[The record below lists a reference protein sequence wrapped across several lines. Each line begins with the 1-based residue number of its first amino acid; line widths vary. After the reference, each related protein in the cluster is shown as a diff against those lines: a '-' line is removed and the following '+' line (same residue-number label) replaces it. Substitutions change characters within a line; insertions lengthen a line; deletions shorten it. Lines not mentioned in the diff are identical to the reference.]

1 MTLRSLVPWYV
12 RIGAKVVLSRL
23 PAGYAF
29 WRRLGVFS
37 HGDMDDPAYA
47 HRVFLTH
54 FDRSPFARKGGGFVG
69 LELGPGDS
77 AMSAVVAAAYGAR
90 RHHLIDAGRF
100 ATADPAPYRVMSD
113 HLRSLGLVV
122 PDLSGASDLDEI
134 LNRCHANYGTQGLD
148 SLRSLADGGVDF
160 IWSQAVLEH
169 VRRGDFLDTMRELHR
184 VLRPDGVCSHRVDL
198 KDHLGGALS
207 NLRVDSSLWEREW
220 LASSGFYTNRLR
232 FSEMIDLFSAADF
245 AVEVV
250 GVNRWEASPIRRSAL
265 ATEFR
270 GLDDDDLLIKEFD
283 VLLRRASS
291 Q

>member
-1 MTLRSLVPWYV
+1 MKLRNLVPWYA

-23 PAGYAF
+23 PTDYAS
-29 WRRLGVFS
+29 WHRLGLFS

-77 AMSAVVAAAYGAR
+77 VMSAVVAAAYGAR

-100 ATADPAPYRVMSD
+100 ATADPAPYRVMTD
-113 HLRSLGLVV
+113 HLRSQGLSV
-122 PDLSGASDLDEI
+122 PDLSGASDLDAI
-134 LNRCHANYGTQGLD
+134 LSCCHANYGTQGLD
-148 SLRSLADGGVDF
+148 SLRSLADCSVDF

-169 VRRGDFLDTMRELHR
+169 VGRGVFLDTMRELHR
-184 VLRPDGVCSHRVDL
+184 VLRPGGVCSHRVDL
-198 KDHLGGALS
+198 KDHLGGALN
-207 NLRVDSSLWEREW
+207 NLRLGSSLWEREW
-220 LASSGFYTNRLR
+220 MAKSGFYTNRLR
-232 FSEMIDLFSAADF
+232 FSEMIDLFMVADF

-270 GLDDDDLLIKEFD
+270 GLGDDDLLVREFD
-283 VLLRRASS
+283 VLLRRAPS